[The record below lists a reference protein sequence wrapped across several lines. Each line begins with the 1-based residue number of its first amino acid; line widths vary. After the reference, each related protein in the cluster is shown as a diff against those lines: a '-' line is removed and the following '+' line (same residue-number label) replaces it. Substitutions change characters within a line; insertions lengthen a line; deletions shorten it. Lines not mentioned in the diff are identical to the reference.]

1 MSGAAGK
8 GLAEQDWRPPCQ
20 REGSLLSSK
29 ERGMGVGMIV
39 VLVMLKI
46 TVMMIMVI
54 ITSNDWPC
62 PGHLLSTFHT

>member
-1 MSGAAGK
+1 M
-8 GLAEQDWRPPCQ
+8 
-20 REGSLLSSK
+20 
-29 ERGMGVGMIV
+29 VMIV

-46 TVMMIMVI
+46 TVMMIPVI